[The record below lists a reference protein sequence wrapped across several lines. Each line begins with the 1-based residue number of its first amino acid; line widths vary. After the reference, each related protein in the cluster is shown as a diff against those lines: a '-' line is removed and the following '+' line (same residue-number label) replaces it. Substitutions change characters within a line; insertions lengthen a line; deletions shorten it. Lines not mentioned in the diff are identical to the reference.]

1 MGKIIVPDAS
11 EFPSRADVVII
22 GGGILG
28 TATAFYASR
37 AGLDTVVLEM
47 RDGLGTLTT
56 VASEECFRA
65 QFSEPENVAMMKA
78 SIEVF
83 ENFPEV
89 IGLPGYDISL
99 HQQGYLFYADA
110 PEGPETLRARVEHQ
124 QSIGLDGVEFLSGDE
139 VRRRFPWASPK
150 VTAAT
155 YRARD
160 GWLSAHELTYGFA
173 KGSDALFLLRT
184 KAIGIELD
192 GQGVVGVETNRGHI
206 STRTVVIAAG
216 PFSGRVAKFAG
227 LELPLTI
234 LRRQKAIIG
243 QDSAIPQDAPMTIC
257 VPSGAYWRP
266 EVGGAAI
273 GWAEAIPEEP
283 GEPLEN
289 VPTDWAFPAIVIEE
303 ISRLAPFWKEVA
315 GRLTRDSVFP
325 SAGHYTCTPDLKP
338 ILGPSPDVA
347 GIFFNLGY
355 SGHGLMAAPEGS
367 RYVVAMITGPMS
379 DEDNPFSYQRF
390 ARGEV
395 VVAGEKMVL

>member
-11 EFPSRADVVII
+11 EFPARADVVII
-22 GGGILG
+22 GGGVLG

-47 RDGLGTLTT
+47 REGLGTLTT

-89 IGLPGYDISL
+89 IGVPGYDIGL
-99 HQQGYLFYADA
+99 HQQGYLFYTDD
-110 PEGPETLRARVEHQ
+110 PEGPETLRAQVEHQ
-124 QSIGLDGVEFLSGDE
+124 QSIGLDDVEFLTGDE

-155 YRARD
+155 YRAGD
-160 GWLSAHELTYGFA
+160 GWLSAHELTHGFA
-173 KGSDALFLLRT
+173 KGSEALFLLRT
-184 KAIGIELD
+184 KATGIQLD
-192 GQGVVGVETNRGHI
+192 SQGVAGVETNRGHI

-216 PFSGRVAKFAG
+216 PFSGRVAGLAG

-234 LRRQKAIIG
+234 LRRQKVIIG
-243 QDSAIPQDAPMTIC
+243 QDSAIPQDAPMTISL
-257 VPSGAYWRP
+257 PSGAYWRP

-273 GWAEAIPEEP
+273 GWATPEEP
-283 GEPLEN
+283 SEPLEK
-289 VPTDWAFPAIVIEE
+289 VPTDWAFPAIAIEE
-303 ISRLAPFWKEVA
+303 VSKLAPFWEEVV
-315 GRLTRDSVFP
+315 GRLTRDSVFL
-325 SAGHYTCTPDLKP
+325 SAGQYTCTPDSKP
-338 ILGPSPDVA
+338 ILGPSPDVE
-347 GIFFNLGY
+347 GLFFNLGY
-355 SGHGLMAAPEGS
+355 SGHGIMAAPEGS
-367 RYVVAMITGPMS
+367 RYVVAMITGQMS
-379 DEDNPFSYQRF
+379 DQDNPFSYQRF

-395 VVAGEKMVL
+395 VVSEEKMVI

>member
-11 EFPSRADVVII
+11 EFPRQADLVII

-28 TATAFYASR
+28 TTTAFHASR
-37 AGLDTVVLEM
+37 AGLKTVVLEM
-47 RDGLGTLTT
+47 RDGLATLATA
-56 VASEECFRA
+56 ASEECFRA

-83 ENFPEV
+83 ENFSEV
-89 IGLPGYDISL
+89 IGVPGYDISL
-99 HQQGYLFYADA
+99 HQQGYLFYTDA
-110 PEGPETLRARVEHQ
+110 PEGPETLRAQVEHQ
-124 QSIGLDGVEFLSGDE
+124 QSIGLDDVEFLSGDE
-139 VRRRFPWASPK
+139 VRRRFPWASPE

-160 GWLSAHELTYGFA
+160 GWLSTHELTHGFA
-173 KGSDALFLLRT
+173 KGSEALFLLRT
-184 KAIGIELD
+184 KATGIEP
-192 GQGVVGVETNRGHI
+192 GSRGVEGVETNRGHI

-216 PFSGRVAKFAG
+216 PFSGQVAGLAG

-243 QDSAIPQDAPMTIC
+243 QQDPAIPQGAPMTIS
-257 VPSGAYWRP
+257 VPSGAFWRP

-273 GWAEAIPEEP
+273 GWALPEEP

-289 VPTDWAFPAIVIEE
+289 VPADWAFPALVLEE
-303 ISRLAPFWKEVA
+303 VSKLAPFWEEVV
-315 GRLTRDSVFP
+315 GRLTRDSVFL
-325 SAGHYTCTPDLKP
+325 SAGQYTCTPDSKP
-338 ILGPSPDVA
+338 ILGPSPDVK
-347 GIFFNLGY
+347 GLFFNLGY
-355 SGHGLMAAPEGS
+355 SGHGIMAAPEGS
-367 RYVVAMITGPMS
+367 RYVVAMITGQMS

-395 VVAGEKMVL
+395 MVSEEKMVI